1 MSNLFQRLI
10 RKAVLN
16 GWLPEVIEAPDGKR
30 VYIFY
35 GTLTDLIFNRS
46 FAQAFFPKLIVCM
59 NCGKDLFPYEES
71 CCEINGVEHSGFSWS
86 YHLREL
92 ALLPEEERYE
102 YLEKFLD

>member
-1 MSNLFQRLI
+1 MSNLFQRVVS
-10 RKAVLN
+10 KAVLN

-46 FAQAFFPKLIVCM
+46 FAKAFFPKLIVCV

-71 CCEINGVEHSGFSWS
+71 CCEIIHYQTLFQGGCFS
-86 YHLREL
+86 LN
-92 ALLPEEERYE
+92 LLN
-102 YLEKFLD
+102 L